1 MSCLAVLFVGKQ
13 PILCMKGV
21 WYILYATPQ
30 YLECLNDSDIVSGN
44 LPWTANS
51 ANVRQDVE
59 CERRVTY
66 RHTRRII

>member
-1 MSCLAVLFVGKQ
+1 MLTALFVGKQ

-30 YLECLNDSDIVSGN
+30 YLECLNDSKTVSVN
-44 LPWTANS
+44 LPWTANL
-51 ANVRQDVE
+51 ANMRQDVE

>member
-1 MSCLAVLFVGKQ
+1 MSCVDCFICGQ
-13 PILCMKGV
+13 TTYIMHEDV

-30 YLECLNDSDIVSGN
+30 YLECLNDSKTVSGN
-44 LPWTANS
+44 LPWTANL

-66 RHTRRII
+66 HNSSRII